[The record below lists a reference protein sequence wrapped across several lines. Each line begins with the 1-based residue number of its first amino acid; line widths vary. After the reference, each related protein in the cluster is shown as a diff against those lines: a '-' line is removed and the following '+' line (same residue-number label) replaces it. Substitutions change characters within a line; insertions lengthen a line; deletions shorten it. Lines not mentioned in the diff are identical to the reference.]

1 MPSASSSHPRED
13 NPQPSDASL
22 PSYSPSKQSRAQTKG
37 GLETQKSNTS
47 VDNEDDGTST
57 EPTSSSGSSIDSSS
71 DDDGDDNDDEQ
82 ENREEAGKQNG
93 EEEIHTVPSRMKPR
107 IHRIEKNNDIL
118 NRITAFLPQMKN
130 ANEDLQ
136 RELAAGRG
144 RDMQVDGASEEGE
157 GEDEGRYI
165 EMARLSPL

>member
-13 NPQPSDASL
+13 NPQLSDASL
-22 PSYSPSKQSRAQTKG
+22 PSPSNQSRAQTEE
-37 GLETQKSNTS
+37 GLEMQKSNTS
-47 VDNEDDGTST
+47 VNNEDDESST

-71 DDDGDDNDDEQ
+71 DDDDEQ
-82 ENREEAGKQNG
+82 ENHH
-93 EEEIHTVPSRMKPR
+93 EEEKEGKEDIHTVPSRMKPR
-107 IHRIEKNNDIL
+107 IHRIEKNNNIL

-144 RDMQVDGASEEGE
+144 RDMQLDEAGEDEEGE
-157 GEDEGRYI
+157 GEGRYI
-165 EMARLSPL
+165 EMVHSFLPFLFF